1 MVRPVTF
8 ALLVALL
15 AAPRA
20 QEQPLPDFDT
30 FAAQVKTHLATDE
43 ERQSGYMF
51 VERRSEQRLD
61 SSGRT
66 EHESVKVYEVYPGL
80 PGENR
85 YRRLIEEDGKPL
97 PPTKLAERDRDRRKE
112 VEEYARKMANAH
124 DRQK

>member
-1 MVRPVTF
+1 MMRAGTF
-8 ALLVALL
+8 ALLVAWL
-15 AAPRA
+15 AAPA
-20 QEQPLPDFDT
+20 GQERPLPDFDT

-85 YRRLIEEDGKPL
+85 YRRLIEEDGKPV
-97 PPTKLAERDRDRRKE
+97 PPVKLAEKDRDRQKE
-112 VEEYARKMANAH
+112 VEAYARRM
-124 DRQK
+124 